1 MHVCSKIFWRRS
13 LWKYVSFIQT
23 NLASKQE
30 MFSPLINYILTQF
43 RIGEFVT
50 VYGPLKRTKILFW
63 GGNEMHNS
71 EWWWIFVMNFLYVLP
86 PWSRSYQIRGAQL
99 EKKNI
104 RYYAATYHLLLIARV
119 TEYTK
124 GLGQLR
130 HHPRA

>member
-1 MHVCSKIFWRRS
+1 MHVCPKIFWRRS

-30 MFSPLINYILTQF
+30 MFSPLINYILTQL
-43 RIGEFVT
+43 RKSEFVT
-50 VYGPLKRTKILFW
+50 VYGPLKRTKILLW

-71 EWWWIFVMNFLYVLP
+71 EWWWIFAMNFVYILP

-99 EKKNI
+99 EKNI
-104 RYYAATYHLLLIARV
+104 MILCSYHLLLIARV

-124 GLGQLR
+124 GLGQPR